1 MSDVL
6 KRIINEKQKEITR
19 RKERG
24 LFFRPFWDHPRRS
37 LKKALRAPG
46 LQIIAEVKRASPSKG
61 LIAPK
66 WDPVTQAQRY
76 QEGGAAAVSCLT
88 DEPFFRGHLEYLA
101 AIRQAISLPI
111 LRKDFILDE
120 CQLEEA
126 RAFGADAVLLI
137 VAALKPEKLAQ
148 LLAATHNLGLEALVE
163 VHDERELEIALACG
177 AEIIGINNRNLRTFE
192 VSLETTL
199 RLVKRI
205 PQEIP
210 VVAESGIKDKE
221 DLEKLAQAGVKAAL
235 IGESLMRAKDPAALL
250 RHWRS

>member
-24 LFFRPFWDHPRRS
+24 RFFRPFWNHPRRS
-37 LKKALRAPG
+37 LKKALCAPG

-61 LIAPK
+61 LIARK

-76 QEGGAAAVSCLT
+76 HEGGAAAVSCLT
-88 DEPFFRGHLEYLA
+88 DESFFKGHLEYLA
-101 AIRQAISLPI
+101 ALREAISLPL

-120 CQLEEA
+120 CQIEEA

-163 VHDERELEIALACG
+163 VHDERELEVALTCG

-192 VSLETTL
+192 VSLDTTL
-199 RLVKRI
+199 RLVQLV
-205 PQEIP
+205 PQGLP
-210 VVAESGIKDKE
+210 VVAESGIKGKE
-221 DLEKLAQAGVKAAL
+221 DLKKLAQAGVEAAL
-235 IGESLMRAKDPAALL
+235 IGETLMRAKDPAALL
-250 RHWRS
+250 RHWLC